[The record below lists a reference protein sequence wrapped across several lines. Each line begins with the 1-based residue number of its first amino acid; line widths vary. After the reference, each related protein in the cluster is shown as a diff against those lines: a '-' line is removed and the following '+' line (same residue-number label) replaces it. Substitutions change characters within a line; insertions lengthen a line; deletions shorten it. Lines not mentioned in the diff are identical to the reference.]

1 MLIKL
6 TNTEGK
12 EFWLNSAH
20 ILTVGRSE
28 QWTVIKLTNREAFF
42 EVVEDVDEIVKLVN
56 KSKGKK
62 DA

>member
-12 EFWLNSAH
+12 EFWLNAAH
-20 ILTVGRSE
+20 ILTIGKSE

-42 EVVEDVDEIVKLVN
+42 EVVEEPETIVKLVN
-56 KSKGKK
+56 KTKGK
-62 DA
+62 